1 MRFEKALEG
10 MRKGKR
16 AQCDDSNGIFYI
28 DEWGDIHEDYPDMG
42 EKDYPATFTSIEIM
56 SETWEFV
63 ENE

>member
-10 MRKGKR
+10 MREGKR

-28 DEWGDIHEDYPDMG
+28 DEWGDIRVDYPDRG
-42 EKDYPATFTSIEIM
+42 EINYSAFFNSIGIM

-63 ENE
+63 E